1 MFLFF
6 LNDRVGVGD
15 GDGGVDHGHH
25 GEVVASLLGDLLAV
39 VMAVS
44 AISAISVVRLADGHH
59 HRLALLLEAD
69 LDSLAGGLLVLGLVG
84 VGADL
89 VVDLLDALSTD
100 GPGDVVA
107 LLHILHALP
116 AQVDGGA
123 GGVNVWGAHIS
134 GLNNVQDAAVVLG
147 VLVAMVGG
155 GVVVGRGV
163 VGRLVVSG
171 LMVSGLVVGLG
182 GHTSGQSGNQE
193 TQPSL
198 HLVCSDV

>member
-39 VMAVS
+39 VVAVS
-44 AISAISVVRLADGHH
+44 AISAISVVGLADGDHH
-59 HRLALLLEAD
+59 GLALLLEGN
-69 LDSLAGGLLVLGLVG
+69 LNSLAGGVLVLGLVG

-89 VVDLLDALSTD
+89 VVDLLDALGTD
-100 GPGDVVA
+100 GPGDVIA

-123 GGVNVWGAHIS
+123 GGVDVWGAHVG
-134 GLNNVQDAAVVLG
+134 GLNNIQDAAVVLG
-147 VLVAMVGG
+147 VLVPVVGG
-155 GVVVGRGV
+155 GVVVGGSMV
-163 VGRLVVSG
+163 SWLMVSG
-171 LMVSGLVVGLG
+171 LMVSRLVIGLG